1 MHFATVAPKIAK
13 RLHDNLEHC
22 IEMEESFSANPSPGD
37 VHDCR
42 VTVGRDVFL
51 IVAYWSPDALPNLAL
66 KTTCGG
72 LEWKGE
78 LSIVQMGVHV
88 PYYKRCKT
96 PSAVNAAISR

>member
-1 MHFATVAPKIAK
+1 
-13 RLHDNLEHC
+13 
-22 IEMEESFSANPSPGD
+22 MEETFSTNPAPGD

-51 IVAYWSPDALPNLAL
+51 IVANWSPDSIPNLAL
-66 KTTCGG
+66 KATCGG

-78 LSIVQMGVHV
+78 LSIVQMGTFV
-88 PYYKRCKT
+88 PYYKRFKT

>member
-1 MHFATVAPKIAK
+1 VQFTTITPKTAK
-13 RLHDNLEHC
+13 GLRDNLEHC
-22 IEMEESFSANPSPGD
+22 IKMEDIFSTNPSPGD

-42 VTVGRDVFL
+42 VTVGRDIFL
-51 IVAYWSPDALPNLAL
+51 IVAYNSPDAIPNLAL

-78 LSIVQMGVHV
+78 LSVVQMGMHV

-96 PSAVNAAISR
+96 PSAINTAISR